1 MIHFYKRFQIKLLLP
16 GPRVGLIE
24 FVEETSLAA
33 ASAAEEVVLSQ
44 GEDRTPL
51 VDNRGVREDEWGW

>member
-1 MIHFYKRFQIKLLLP
+1 MLP

-44 GEDRTPL
+44 GDDRTPL